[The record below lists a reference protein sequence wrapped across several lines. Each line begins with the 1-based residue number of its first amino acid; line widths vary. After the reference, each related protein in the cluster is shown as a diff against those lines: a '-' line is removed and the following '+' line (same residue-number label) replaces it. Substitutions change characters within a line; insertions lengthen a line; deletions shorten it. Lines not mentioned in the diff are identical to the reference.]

1 MSRLPAFPELRE
13 VNRDR
18 IAFDHRA
25 ADRGEIRCRVKSGV
39 RSSFRVIRCRVIF
52 PGKNDELTPDFS
64 GKNDELTPDFFD
76 EVAGTSFH

>member
-25 ADRGEIRCRVKSGV
+25 ADRGEIRCQVKSGV
-39 RSSFRVIRCRVIF
+39 RSSFRVIRCGFIF

-64 GKNDELTPDFFD
+64 GKNDELTPDFFP
-76 EVAGTSFH
+76 E

>member
-25 ADRGEIRCRVKSGV
+25 ADRGEIQCQ
-39 RSSFRVIRCRVIF
+39 FIF
-52 PGKNDELTPDFS
+52 SRNPMSVHLFGQE
-64 GKNDELTPDFFD
+64 
-76 EVAGTSFH
+76 